1 MGMVLCLRGATADEL
16 ANLRAD
22 AAAADAF
29 LFDEG
34 AFERRELVDF
44 DKAWNALH
52 FMFTGNDAET
62 DHPLSFF
69 PNNPERIGTDN
80 GYGGPWV
87 YTPDQVAA
95 FNAALTELSDED
107 IESRYDP
114 AEMVKHGVYLADS
127 LVDEGPEGLE
137 YVMQSVSELRTLVAR
152 CTANGSSMVGII
164 T

>member
-1 MGMVLCLRGATADEL
+1 MGMVLCLRKAS
-16 ANLRAD
+16 
-22 AAAADAF
+22 AADLAMLRSDADSADDF
-29 LFDEG
+29 LFAEDAQDAGEII
-34 AFERRELVDF
+34 DF

-87 YTPDQVAA
+87 FTPTQVRA
-95 FNAALTELSDED
+95 FAEALDALSDQD
-107 IESRYDP
+107 IEARYDP
-114 AEMVKHGVYLADS
+114 EEMVKHDVYLADS
-127 LVDEGPEGLE
+127 FIDEGPEALE
-137 YVMQSVSELRTLVAR
+137 YIMQSVPALRTMMKQAAAEGASV
-152 CTANGSSMVGII
+152 VGII